1 MKKKRSNNH
10 NNHTKIYNLKKK
22 FPIQFWIFWMLLL
35 ILIAIDTVLAE
46 YTKVIVR
53 MNWFCLFLMSLGYL
67 QRGSKHS
74 SELFE
79 SSLSILKVRN
89 LLEALR

>member
-1 MKKKRSNNH
+1 MKKKTQQQPQQPH
-10 NNHTKIYNLKKK
+10 KNLQFEKK